1 MHVFPA
7 ISCLSRAALAFSAL
21 LLIAP
26 ATQAGPLDLL
36 VEAVTPGKTTV
47 ISHVSGGYSFIVRI
61 KGSLVLTDALDDVA
75 SVSKRAVVEES
86 KGGTKRRMLFV
97 ADGNGGIKRSY
108 FLNGKEA
115 PFDADAKR
123 WLASAFGNIVR
134 EGAFQNEKRVAQ
146 LMKNGGAAA
155 VLAEIEQIK
164 SSHSRK
170 TYTRNLLAQAT
181 LDDKQ
186 FEQLLGTLRPKESS
200 FDTRE
205 TLVAM
210 INARPLNAAQ
220 QTNVLNAAA
229 AMDGA
234 FDQRAVLTALIP
246 TLSAAPT
253 VAAAWRAAVAKLG
266 SDFDTRTVIEELMKS
281 PNAAQH
287 MTLALQSAE
296 VLNGNFDRM
305 TALKAILA
313 HLRTPDAA
321 QLAAYLAI
329 ANKIDGAFE
338 RQNVLVDLVNR
349 TTLDKAG
356 YAAVLQSVEG
366 MRGDFEVKNVLS
378 TVAKKIPADGEL
390 VSRYRKIARSL
401 SDFERGQAEK
411 AIDHLNL

>member
-1 MHVFPA
+1 MHVFPV
-7 ISCLSRAALAFSAL
+7 ISRFSRATLVCGAL
-21 LLIAP
+21 LLAAP
-26 ATQAGPLDLL
+26 LTHAGPLDLL

-47 ISHVSGGYSFIVRI
+47 ISHFSGDYFFVVRI
-61 KGSLVLTDALDDVA
+61 KGNLVLTDALDDVA

-86 KGGTKRRMLFV
+86 KGGIKRRMLFV
-97 ADGNGGIKRSY
+97 ADSNGGIKRTY
-108 FLNGKEA
+108 FLNGKPA
-115 PFDADAKR
+115 AIDADAKH
-123 WLASAFGNIVR
+123 WLAEAISNLVR
-134 EGAFQNEKRVAQ
+134 EGAFQNEKRVAH
-146 LMKNGGAAA
+146 LLKSGGVDA
-155 VLAEIEQIK
+155 VTAEIEQIK

-170 TYTRNLLAQAT
+170 TYTRNLLAQAK

-186 FEQLLGTLRPKESS
+186 LELLLGTLRPKESG

-220 QTNVLNAAA
+220 QTSVLNSTAAL
-229 AMDGA
+229 DGA
-234 FDQRAVLTALIP
+234 FDQRAILTALIP
-246 TLSAAPT
+246 TLSTAPA
-253 VAAAWRAAVAKLG
+253 VAIAWRAAIAKMG

-287 MTLALQSAE
+287 VTLALQSAE
-296 VLNGNFDRM
+296 MLNGNFDRM

-313 HLRTPDAA
+313 PMHTPDAA
-321 QLAAYLAI
+321 QLTAYLAI

-338 RQNVLVDLVNR
+338 RQNVLIDFVNR
-349 TTLDKAG
+349 ATLDKAG

-366 MRGDFEVKNVLS
+366 MRGDVEVKNVLS

-401 SDFERGQAEK
+401 GDFERGQVEK